1 MNTNRVTNMSIW
13 LSLALG
19 LATIGWVLLPT
30 DPPAPAQKIFKG
42 SMGESFE
49 HDPRITVVHNPHGG
63 ATHADFLFEGRFVG
77 MMDLVAPPPKTLSP
91 NDIREA
97 IIEDTKKLC
106 STTTVAWKKMKNRHG
121 VEFDCFSATA
131 RHEGKA
137 YRFELYTHV
146 EQARTPSV
154 SDTLLRQIL
163 GMHKIYFVIPDGEV
177 SLVLPLAHEVIDSFQ
192 ARSE

>member
-1 MNTNRVTNMSIW
+1 MSIG

-19 LATIGWVLLPT
+19 LVTIGWVLLPT
-30 DPPAPAQKIFKG
+30 DPPAPAQEIFKG
-42 SMGESFE
+42 SVGESFE

-63 ATHADFLFEGRFVG
+63 ASHADFLFEGRFVG

-121 VEFDCFSATA
+121 VEFDCFSAKA
-131 RHEGKA
+131 HHEGKN
-137 YRFELYTHV
+137 YRYELYTHV
-146 EQARTPSV
+146 EQGRTPSV

-163 GMHKIYFVIPDGEV
+163 GMHKIYFMISEEESSVI
-177 SLVLPLAHEVIDSFQ
+177 LPLAHEIIDSFQ